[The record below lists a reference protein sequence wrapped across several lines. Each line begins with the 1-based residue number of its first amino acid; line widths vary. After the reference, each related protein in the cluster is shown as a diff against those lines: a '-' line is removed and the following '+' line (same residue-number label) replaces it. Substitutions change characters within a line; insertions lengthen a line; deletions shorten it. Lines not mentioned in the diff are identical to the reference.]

1 MVWDFRF
8 TGLENII
15 FELLDATVVV
25 DNFNKLSC
33 NLSYFSCIVRDCIVK
48 RNVLWPNLLVEFFTR
63 QFNVVVYELA
73 RATMYG

>member
-1 MVWDFRF
+1 MVWDFQF
-8 TGLENII
+8 TGLDNII

-33 NLSYFSCIVRDCIVK
+33 NLSYFSCIVK